1 MKKFKVIILF
11 FLIMAVFSHFLL
23 SQEGRGEARLKGVVI
38 DKDGNPVEGAKVEL
52 ESLVHRLTMTTTTDK
67 DGRWSFIGLGK
78 TVVRLTVSKEGYD
91 PAVIQQLEVSAF
103 SANNPDQ
110 EIVLLKTTDVENL
123 EEEDPRT
130 LYLKGEDLYN
140 NGEYETALAV
150 FKEFAEKQPELY
162 EARINIGNCYIK
174 LKQYDK
180 AIEEFEF
187 VLGKLEEERGDLEG
201 NETAA
206 SVYASLGELYMDKE
220 DFEKAK
226 DYFEKSI
233 AIDPSNYALSY
244 NVAEILFNS
253 NNIDEAIHYYKLAA
267 EIKPEWPKSYLKLGY
282 CYLNKGETMIAIDYL
297 NKFIELS
304 PEDDPQVSAVKNI
317 IKQLEKK

>member
-78 TVVRLTVSKEGYD
+78 TVVKLTVSKEGYD
-91 PAVIQQLEVSAF
+91 PAIIPELEVSAF
-103 SANNPDQ
+103 TSNNPDQ
-110 EIVLLKTTDVENL
+110 EIVLLKTADVENL

-140 NGEYETALAV
+140 NGKYETALAV

-187 VLGKLEEERGDLEG
+187 VLGKLEEEKGDLEG
-201 NETAA
+201 NEMVA

-253 NNIDEAIHYYKLAA
+253 NNIDEAIHYYKLTA

-282 CYLNKGETMIAIDYL
+282 CYLNKGDTKTAIDYL

>member
-1 MKKFKVIILF
+1 
-11 FLIMAVFSHFLL
+11 MAVFSHFLL
-23 SQEGRGEARLKGVVI
+23 SQEGRGQARLKGVVI

-52 ESLVHRLTMTTTTDK
+52 ESLVHKLTMTTTTDK
-67 DGRWSFIGLGK
+67 DGKWSFIGLGK
-78 TVVRLTVSKEGYD
+78 TVVQLKVSKEGYD
-91 PAVIQQLEVSAF
+91 PAIIPELEVSAF
-103 SANNPDQ
+103 TSNNPEQ
-110 EIVLLKTTDVENL
+110 EIVLNKTADIESLK
-123 EEEDPRT
+123 EEGPKT

-140 NGEYETALAV
+140 QGEYESALAV

-180 AIEEFEF
+180 AVEEFEF
-187 VLGKLEEERGDLEG
+187 VLEKLKEEKVDLEG

-206 SVYASLGELYMDKE
+206 SIYASLGELYMDKN

-226 DYFEKSI
+226 EYFKKSI
-233 AIDPSNYALSY
+233 TIDPSNYALSY

-253 NNIDEAIHYYKLAA
+253 NNIDEAIHYYKLTA

-282 CYLNKGETMIAIDYL
+282 CYLNKGETKTAIDYL
-297 NKFIELS
+297 NKFVELS
-304 PEDDPQVSAVKNI
+304 PEDDPQISAVKNI

>member
-110 EIVLLKTTDVENL
+110 EIVLLKTADVENL

>member
-1 MKKFKVIILF
+1 
-11 FLIMAVFSHFLL
+11 MAVFSYFLI
-23 SQEGRGEARLKGVVI
+23 SQEGRGQARLKGVVV
-38 DKDGNPVEGAKVEL
+38 DKDGNPVKGAKVEL
-52 ESLVHRLTMTTTTDK
+52 ESLVHKLIMTTTTDEE
-67 DGRWSFIGLGK
+67 GRWSFIGLGK
-78 TVVRLTVSKEGYD
+78 TIVQIKVSKEGYD
-91 PAVIQQLEVSAF
+91 PTVISELDISAF
-103 SANNPDQ
+103 TLKNLEQ
-110 EIVLLKTTDVENL
+110 EIVLKKTADIESL
-123 EEEDPRT
+123 EEEDPKI
-130 LYLKGEDLYN
+130 LYLKGENLYN
-140 NGEYETALAV
+140 RGEYESALTV

-187 VLGKLEEERGDLEG
+187 VLEKLKEEKDDLEG

-206 SVYASLGELYMDKE
+206 SIYSSLGELYMDKN

-226 DYFEKSI
+226 EYFEKSI
-233 AIDPSNYALSY
+233 TIDPSNHALSY

-253 NNIDEAIHYYKLAA
+253 NKIDEAIHYYELTA

-282 CYLNKGETMIAIDYL
+282 CYLNKGEMKIAIDYL

-304 PEDDPQVSAVKNI
+304 PEDDPQISAVKNI